1 MKYTIEGFNQQV
13 ALDLYTV
20 ENGSIIKLDA
30 SDLVLLRYFVDF
42 YPNTK
47 KVEINGRQY
56 AWLAYSKVV
65 TDLPLLRID
74 KRAVSRRLNKLC
86 KLDILTSHITEN
98 NQTMFG
104 FGNNYEKLISSGPV
118 LLNTGLYSNEQRG
131 AVPESTE
138 GCTSLN
144 SNNNIINNSINTI
157 LKKENKEINKENSE
171 VSETNVHTNDTSP
184 YGNEELTPN
193 PLIRNDLWKL
203 IYDFSTSRKAFTNQV
218 LELLTDYVL
227 ARLEQNPSLTVTQLK
242 ASIRSLDQVVH
253 ECDNPQ
259 LFNKY
264 IEQAIINATTGPYAQ
279 FKAPFDTS
287 SKNNNSVT
295 EKATKIPFGD
305 HSKCIPATDDIELAT
320 DENGNPLKF

>member
-86 KLDILTSHITEN
+86 KLDILISHITEN

-104 FGNNYEKLISSGPV
+104 FGSNYEKLISSDPV
-118 LLNTGLYSNEQRG
+118 LLNTGLYSNEQMG
-131 AVPESTE
+131 AVPKSTE

-157 LKKENKEINKENSE
+157 LKKENKEINKEISE

-203 IYDFSTSRKAFTNQV
+203 IYDFSISRKVFTNQV

-227 ARLEQNPSLTVTQLK
+227 ARLEQNPNLTVTQLK

-253 ECDNPQ
+253 ECDNPE
-259 LFNKY
+259 LLNKY
-264 IEQAIINATTGPYAQ
+264 VEQAIINATTGPYTQ

-287 SKNNNSVT
+287 SKNNNS
-295 EKATKIPFGD
+295 ATKKAIKVPFGD
-305 HSKCIPATDDIELAT
+305 VSNYDPAGSDLELAT

>member
-86 KLDILTSHITEN
+86 KLDILTSYITEN

-104 FGNNYEKLISSGPV
+104 FGNNYEKLISSDPV

-157 LKKENKEINKENSE
+157 LKKENKEINKEISE

-203 IYDFSTSRKAFTNQV
+203 IYDFSISRKAFTNQV
-218 LELLTDYVL
+218 LELLEDYVL
-227 ARLEQNPSLTVTQLK
+227 ARLEQNPNLTTTQLK

-253 ECDNPQ
+253 ECNNPQ
-259 LFNKY
+259 VFNKY
-264 IEQAIINATTGPYAQ
+264 VEQAIVNATTGPYNQ
-279 FKAPFDTS
+279 FKKPFNPNNKNNSVVQEKSVKAPF
-287 SKNNNSVT
+287 
-295 EKATKIPFGD
+295 GD
-305 HSKCIPATDDIELAT
+305 CSKCIPIDGDLELAT